1 MIVYDMRQ
9 QYESCHKTTHDLW
22 SLGESVSR
30 SWMQRTE
37 GSEKKW
43 DMGRAGRLG
52 QAQGSWETFQTEERC
67 SHQGLG
73 SAEATQ
79 ETAGKQRQVGARILR

>member
-1 MIVYDMRQ
+1 
-9 QYESCHKTTHDLW
+9 
-22 SLGESVSR
+22 
-30 SWMQRTE
+30 
-37 GSEKKW
+37 
-43 DMGRAGRLG
+43 MGRAGGLG
-52 QAQGSWETFQTEERC
+52 QAQGSWEAFQTEERC